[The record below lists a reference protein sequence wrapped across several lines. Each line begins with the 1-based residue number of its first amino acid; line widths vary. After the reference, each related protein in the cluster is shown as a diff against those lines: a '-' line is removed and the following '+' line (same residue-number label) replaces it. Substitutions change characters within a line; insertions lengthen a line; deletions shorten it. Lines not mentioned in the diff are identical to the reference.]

1 MADDD
6 GDGFFLPTD
15 AFVEVLLRLPMSSRR
30 RFRLVSKR
38 WRDLINER
46 TPERLVRTKI
56 LAFFSEAGASHA
68 VVLPD
73 QPQPDGGGRQEWT
86 FPSSTSNSNTYTFG
100 YIRRIRDAGVVHLV
114 GTCNGLL
121 CLRDDVPNPGG
132 GGTLSTI
139 SVTNPVTG
147 EKAAILRGPISW
159 GSYGIQSRKV
169 VKYGFGYHP
178 TTGKYKVVVVSC
190 LPASTCFTKRLE
202 IDMVMVLTVGRPEKP
217 DSGWREVPGL
227 AGPDS
232 GYHDSGDVIVTVDGT
247 AYWLT
252 GRANRVAA
260 LDLGSDDERFASF
273 EAPPC
278 LKVLQ
283 VPEKATCQL
292 TSVHGRLGMLVT
304 RQQPAAART
313 DVWVLEGG
321 GGGGRRQ
328 PRWSRRWSGL
338 LDPGGDDGLGRWI
351 TAPHFTN
358 GEYVLS
364 KREDTRICETWL
376 YRRKVGDLAN
386 GSGKNAELW
395 PLEGAEEIIH
405 REFFY
410 GGVATFPYVETMEP
424 LPIST
429 TE

>member
-1 MADDD
+1 MADD
-6 GDGFFLPTD
+6 DGFFLPTD
-15 AFVEVLLRLPMSSRR
+15 AFVEVLLRLPTSSRR
-30 RFRLVSKR
+30 RFRFVCKH
-38 WRDLINER
+38 WRDLIDER
-46 TPERLVRTKI
+46 TPERQVRTKI

-73 QPQPDGGGRQEWT
+73 HPLPDDGGRQEWT

-139 SVTNPVTG
+139 SVVNP
-147 EKAAILRGPISW
+147 
-159 GSYGIQSRKV
+159 SRKV

-202 IDMVMVLTVGRPEKP
+202 IDMVMVLTLGRPEP

-252 GRANRVAA
+252 GRANRVAV
-260 LDLGSDDERFASF
+260 LDLGSDDERVASF

-278 LKVLQ
+278 LQVLQ

-292 TSVHGRLGMLVT
+292 TSVHGRLGVLVT

-395 PLEGAEEIIH
+395 PLEGAEEIFH

-410 GGVATFPYVETMEP
+410 GGVATFPYVETLEP
-424 LPIST
+424 LPI
-429 TE
+429 